1 MPRSHRAIRP
11 DVDTSLGHQVS
22 YEGSNVATADL
33 VANPIISA
41 ESLRSWVQQKV
52 DEPYSAA
59 KIENTISALR
69 ETGRFSPVEVDVK
82 LDHGGLRLFA
92 LAGES
97 TAIQSKKS

>member
-1 MPRSHRAIRP
+1 MKARMSRQQIW
-11 DVDTSLGHQVS
+11 S
-22 YEGSNVATADL
+22 
-33 VANPIISA
+33 NPIISV

-82 LDHGGLRLFA
+82 LDYGGLPLFA

-97 TAIQSKKS
+97 TAIQSKKSLTESLPPAI

>member
-1 MPRSHRAIRP
+1 
-11 DVDTSLGHQVS
+11 
-22 YEGSNVATADL
+22 
-33 VANPIISA
+33 
-41 ESLRSWVQQKV
+41 LRSWVQQKV

-97 TAIQSKKS
+97 TAIQSKKSLPESLSPAI